1 MYKHMDLRVPFC
13 FVNIPNQINLF
24 NSVGPIEELYSRL
37 EVAELDAILLS
48 FIMESSIV
56 EQST

>member
-1 MYKHMDLRVPFC
+1 MDLRVPFC
-13 FVNIPNQINLF
+13 FAKIPHQINLS
-24 NSVGPIEELYSRL
+24 NSVDSIEELYSRL
-37 EVAELDAILLS
+37 EVAELDAIPLS